1 MIIITI
7 LKQNLVSVPISL
19 VETDSHTQCAKK
31 VVSNRLGQVDF
42 AIGLAS
48 EFITC
53 PSMQVK
59 FWEEF
64 KFEEEL

>member
-19 VETDSHTQCAKK
+19 LKIDSHTQCAKK
-31 VVSNRLGQVDF
+31 VVSNRLGRVDF

-48 EFITC
+48 EFC
-53 PSMQVK
+53 S
-59 FWEEF
+59 
-64 KFEEEL
+64 

>member
-1 MIIITI
+1 M
-7 LKQNLVSVPISL
+7 
-19 VETDSHTQCAKK
+19 ETDSHTQCAKK